1 MQERLRCDNGHIFPT
16 GEAVRASAG
25 TSEFWGRVQM
35 DYVSTCPVCGS
46 DELDDVDSE
55 PEIVDGSV

>member
-1 MQERLRCDNGHIFPT
+1 
-16 GEAVRASAG
+16 
-25 TSEFWGRVQM
+25 M